1 MRTML
6 NTILAIAFFAAAYQ
20 VAWSIQVKKV
30 APQIGGVIAG
40 AVSTVNEFRQPESQA
55 VEFHEAYQR
64 YVEHLVHTKYAD
76 RLALEEERV
85 KRHLAI
91 IKEQLEVQQRILEEA
106 RRP

>member
-6 NTILAIAFFAAAYQ
+6 NTILAITFFAAAYQ
-20 VAWSIQVKKV
+20 VAWSIKTMPKSTGAQAAI
-30 APQIGGVIAG
+30 AP
-40 AVSTVNEFRQPESQA
+40 TPEKP
-55 VEFHEAYQR
+55 EPIPFDEAYQR

-76 RLALEEERV
+76 RLPLEEERV
-85 KRHLAI
+85 KRHLSI